1 MCVREREG
9 GRKREESIG
18 GRDRCECV
26 CERER
31 EQERMGGERRGSTRV
46 CEREGEKE
54 RGRYWGRETGVNVCV

>member
-31 EQERMGGERRGSTRV
+31 EQERMDKFSFSFFSDSVTLIIAI
-46 CEREGEKE
+46 
-54 RGRYWGRETGVNVCV
+54 